1 MQPRDTGR
9 VQEKILRQL
18 ERQEKKLAFQRD
30 RFFKFK
36 LPEIHS
42 KLTQTILM
50 KKVIETENPAMLS
63 DAVKKG
69 LKKALNSSQFDFDYF
84 IAPLRKIVPRPNPY
98 SLYMAQYIVEVLVDD
113 PNVIDVYGTD
123 EEIYHIVNEVFSQ
136 INIQFERAEEEIM
149 RNLARNK
156 SLMPGTREYD
166 IALDELTR
174 KAFGDPQK

>member
-50 KKVIETENPAMLS
+50 KKVIETENPALLS
-63 DAVKKG
+63 DAIKKG

-84 IAPLRKIVPRPNPY
+84 IAPLRKIVTRPNPY
-98 SLYMAQYIVEVLVDD
+98 SLYMTQYIVEILVDD

-136 INIQFERAEEEIM
+136 INIQFERAEEEIIG
-149 RNLARNK
+149 NLARNK

-174 KAFGDPQK
+174 KAFGNPQK